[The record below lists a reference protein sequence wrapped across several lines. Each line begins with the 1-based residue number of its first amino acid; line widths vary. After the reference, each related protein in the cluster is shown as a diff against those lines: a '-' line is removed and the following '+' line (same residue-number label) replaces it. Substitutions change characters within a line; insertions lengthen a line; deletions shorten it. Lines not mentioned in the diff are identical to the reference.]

1 MTKLNLFDGLY
12 FFSTLLVISAPAIL
26 LGILE
31 KRMKIYIAITTL
43 LMLYLA
49 LRGNLH
55 AIGKIGRAHV

>member
-26 LGILE
+26 LGTLE

-49 LRGNLH
+49 LRGN
-55 AIGKIGRAHV
+55 